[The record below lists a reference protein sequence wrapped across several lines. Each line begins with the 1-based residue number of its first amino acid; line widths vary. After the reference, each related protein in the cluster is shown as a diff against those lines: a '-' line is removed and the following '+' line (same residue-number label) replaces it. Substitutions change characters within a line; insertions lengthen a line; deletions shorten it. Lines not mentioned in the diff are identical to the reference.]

1 MAIGKLAKV
10 IWFSVLAVAAVTAA
24 RSTEESSL
32 TTAPG
37 GQGLS
42 AEQAPLA
49 FKVQQDAKG
58 KYWFVNPRGERF
70 LSIGINNVLPL
81 PWRPKPGSQY
91 YDAVK
96 TIFGGDFDKW
106 ESDVSDLLVTSG
118 FNTLGSWSDNRVQDE
133 KLYGTICLYVAGYAH
148 DRCLDGLRPG
158 FEKRA
163 RDNALAILS
172 TNPNLDNVLGFY
184 LDNEMPWY
192 GESAWDIIPNYTLL
206 EVAFELPSQDPAHQA
221 ARRFLID
228 RYKSAADLGR
238 TWGRPIQSWDELDIK
253 YLRKCVNAR
262 TQKDRAAFTNLAAER
277 FFATASKVV
286 RNLAPGKLI
295 LGVRFGKTAP
305 EPVVRACGKY
315 CDVITFNDYRRLPKA
330 DDHWLARYWIWSHKP
345 LMVTEYSWRGEEN
358 TSGNPNTKGAGTV
371 VKTQAERGK
380 NYQEFVENLLSY
392 PMVIGAHWFQFAD
405 QASQGR
411 FDGEDSNYGI
421 VDVKHR
427 RYRELL
433 KAMTDTNARIADIHA
448 QSSRSIPKLL
458 PKARAVVFEP
468 GQRPERPP
476 YIDLIVE
483 EPILTPELFHADDA
497 SISFDG
503 SNHPAVV
510 KYDTGELWGCGLL
523 FHGPKRLSIGRGP
536 KHATDLDGYSVV
548 VIDAEIPQD
557 LSFEIFVDEA
567 GVAPADAE
575 VYNLDGGDDGESFT
589 FTPTSGRGRRF
600 EYHFELKELLG
611 RTTHGNQKG
620 LRRVDMRSMKGFA
633 MYFHGRQG
641 SDTIRIHSFKLI
653 R

>member
-10 IWFSVLAVAAVTAA
+10 IWFSALAVTVIAAVGY
-24 RSTEESSL
+24 TEESSL

-42 AEQAPLA
+42 AEQARHA
-49 FKVQQDAKG
+49 FKVQQDENG

-70 LSIGINNVLPL
+70 LSIGINNVLPV
-81 PWRPKPGSQY
+81 PWRPKPGTHY
-91 YDAVK
+91 YDAVN
-96 TIFGGDFDKW
+96 TVFGGDFEKW
-106 ESDVSDLLVTSG
+106 KSNVSDLLVTSG
-118 FNTLGSWSDNRVQDE
+118 FNTLGSWSDNRVQNE
-133 KLYGTICLYVAGYAH
+133 QLYGTICLYVAGYAH
-148 DRCLDGLRPG
+148 DRCLEGLRPG
-158 FEKRA
+158 FEKKV

-192 GESAWDIIPNYTLL
+192 GKSAWDIISNYTLL
-206 EVAFELPSQDPAHQA
+206 EVAFELPPQDPAHRA

-228 RYKSAADLGR
+228 RYKSTSEFGR

-262 TQKDRAAFTNLAAER
+262 TQQDRAAFTALAAEK
-277 FFATASKVV
+277 FFVTASKVV
-286 RNLAPGKLI
+286 RQLAPGKLI
-295 LGVRFGKTAP
+295 LGTRFGKTTP

-330 DDHWLARYWIWSHKP
+330 DDHWLARYWIWSGKP
-345 LMVTEYSWRGEEN
+345 LMVTEYSWRGQDN
-358 TSGNPNTKGAGTV
+358 TSGNPNTRGAGTV
-371 VKTQAERGK
+371 VKSQAERGK
-380 NYQEFVENLLSY
+380 NYEGYVEDLLSY
-392 PMVIGAHWFQFAD
+392 PMVVGAHWFQFAD
-405 QASQGR
+405 QSPQGR

-421 VDVKHR
+421 VDIKHR
-427 RYRELL
+427 PYGDLL
-433 KAMTDTNARIADIHA
+433 KAMTQTNARITNIHA
-448 QSSRSIPKLL
+448 RSRRSIPTSL

-476 YIDLIVE
+476 YIDLIAE
-483 EPILTPELFHADDA
+483 EPILAPELFHADDA
-497 SISFDG
+497 SISFDYSG
-503 SNHPAVV
+503 RTAIV

-523 FHGPKRLSIGRGP
+523 FHGPKKLSIGRGP
-536 KHATDLDGYSVV
+536 EHTTDLDGYSVV

-557 LSFEIFVDEA
+557 LSFEFFVDEA

-575 VYNLDGGDDGESFT
+575 IYNTDGGDDGESFT
-589 FTPTSGRGRRF
+589 FTPTLGKGRRF

-620 LRRVDMRSMKGFA
+620 LRCVDMRSMKGFA

-641 SDTIRIHSFKLI
+641 NGTIRIHSFKLT